1 METTTIIEVNAC
13 TEELKKWLLRL
24 QNLSQRNEREWRKY
38 FLRNKMWIEDIE
50 SIGYLLTKS
59 HESVVYKGYSEK
71 EVFKVKQARGADCVF
86 ISTIMS
92 AIYHNQLFPETF
104 YKLVG
109 FTDGANGVAVVLSQK
124 FVKGNHPSN
133 EQIIEYLKGNG
144 FDVSKDG
151 DMITACKDGYCARDI
166 QKINAII
173 ADSKVFVIDCN
184 ISYWN
189 LKLPDFANFSK
200 LF

>member
-1 METTTIIEVNAC
+1 METTTIIEVNTS

-124 FVKGNHPSN
+124 FVKGNYPSN

-173 ADSKVFVIDCN
+173 ADNNVFVIDCN
-184 ISYWN
+184 ITD
-189 LKLPDFANFSK
+189 LAQK
-200 LF
+200 